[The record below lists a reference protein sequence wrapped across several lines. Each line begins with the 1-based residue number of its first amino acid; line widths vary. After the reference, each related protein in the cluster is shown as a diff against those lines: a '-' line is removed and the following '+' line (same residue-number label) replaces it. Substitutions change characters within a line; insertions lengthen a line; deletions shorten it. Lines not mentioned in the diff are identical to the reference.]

1 MASGGGIDL
10 EDLKGGG
17 AAIGKR
23 MLHPRGDED
32 HIVLAN
38 DIGLVL
44 DDEATLAALD
54 DIDVVRAVVV
64 VELAGGASRRE
75 AIEVDVELLG
85 PKAGIDQL
93 DLLAAP
99 ALHRARRTISQV
111 ENPEHALFAPSNPR
125 CLCNIFDRNR
135 LAGWLQARGWTVG
148 GEIASAWAPH
158 ARPYSQS

>member
-1 MASGGGIDL
+1 
-10 EDLKGGG
+10 
-17 AAIGKR
+17 
-23 MLHPRGDED
+23 
-32 HIVLAN
+32 
-38 DIGLVL
+38 
-44 DDEATLAALD
+44 
-54 DIDVVRAVVV
+54 VV

-85 PKAGIDQL
+85 PKARIDQL

-99 ALHRARRTISQV
+99 ALHRARQTISQV

-125 CLCNIFDRNR
+125 CLCNIFDGNR